1 MDITTTPPPYNPVNA
16 HAQVV
21 IRAVANM
28 IYARQPSTISDL
40 YKESLEDFN
49 KLISIREEHG
59 DTYYNQLFDSIRET
73 YLYRDVS
80 LGGASYE
87 QERALHRAIMQLSY
101 PYIDEWQ
108 WEVAEL
114 ALESLRRCCDRHWH
128 KVLELRTVRAKSAH
142 RQTICDE
149 CIATRDFVL
158 GMDQIQDS
166 LQSRIL
172 TDIDILLT
180 LYTTSLCN

>member
-1 MDITTTPPPYNPVNA
+1 
-16 HAQVV
+16 
-21 IRAVANM
+21 M
-28 IYARQPSTISDL
+28 IYARQPSTISEL
-40 YKESLEDFN
+40 YTESLEDLN

-80 LGGASYE
+80 LGGASEE
-87 QERALHRAIMQLSY
+87 QERALHRAIIQLSH
-101 PYIDEWQ
+101 PYIE
-108 WEVAEL
+108 
-114 ALESLRRCCDRHWH
+114 
-128 KVLELRTVRAKSAH
+128 
-142 RQTICDE
+142 
-149 CIATRDFVL
+149 DFVL

-180 LYTTSLCN
+180 LYTTSL